1 MLKPYQIHFAHI
13 FFSDN
18 SPRFYT
24 SQFQEAVLES
34 VPVGYNIV
42 RVQAYD
48 ADEGANAEI
57 TYSISERKDSLPLAV
72 DSRTGWIHTEKNLD
86 RENQSRYTFQVIAT
100 DGGVPPR
107 SASSSVVITIQDVN
121 DNDPTFSP
129 NFYEASIAEDQT
141 PGELFP
147 STLSFKIS
155 DQFCNS

>member
-1 MLKPYQIHFAHI
+1 MFHWFLL
-13 FFSDN
+13 FFGILLRNQYVFDFLLFLFVTIS
-18 SPRFYT
+18 RFYT

-48 ADEGANAEI
+48 ADEGSNAEI
-57 TYSISERKDSLPLAV
+57 SYSILDRKDSLPLAV
-72 DSRTGWIHTEKNLD
+72 DSRTGWIHTVKALD
-86 RENQSRYTFQVIAT
+86 REDLSRYTFQVVAT

-129 NFYEASIAEDQT
+129 SYYEASV
-141 PGELFP
+141 
-147 STLSFKIS
+147 
-155 DQFCNS
+155 